1 VLIIYVTITTET
13 TVFYRSKIMNT
24 NNQPLEFRQLPN
36 NELSLKIKGKK
47 GLQSIYSSNN
57 FQSGIRGLTYESIID
72 LPSAPSLPLIQTE
85 LSIVNNCDKNMFFP
99 KKKLSGYYKGMNPNE
114 YEYVWGVKYKGYDN
128 DNYWYKACF
137 LNILDNKFA
146 FITSTDKFLDHTGLI
161 ESLSEGWYVC
171 RNGVIAPA
179 LFWSCV
185 IDIIKYKYIKLDK
198 CLDERAN

>member
-1 VLIIYVTITTET
+1 
-13 TVFYRSKIMNT
+13 MNT
-24 NNQPLEFRQLPN
+24 NNQSLEFRQLPN
-36 NELSLKIKGKK
+36 NELSLKIRGKK

-72 LPSAPSLPLIQTE
+72 LPCVPSLTLIQTE
-85 LSIVNNCDKNMFFP
+85 LSIVNNCDKNRFFP
-99 KKKLSGYYKGMNPNE
+99 KKKLDGCYHKGMNPNE

-146 FITSTDKFLDHTGLI
+146 FLTSTDKFLDHNGLI

-171 RNGVIAPA
+171 RNGLIAPS
-179 LFWSCV
+179 LFWSLV
-185 IDIIKYKYIKLDK
+185 IDIIKYKYKQI
-198 CLDERAN
+198 N